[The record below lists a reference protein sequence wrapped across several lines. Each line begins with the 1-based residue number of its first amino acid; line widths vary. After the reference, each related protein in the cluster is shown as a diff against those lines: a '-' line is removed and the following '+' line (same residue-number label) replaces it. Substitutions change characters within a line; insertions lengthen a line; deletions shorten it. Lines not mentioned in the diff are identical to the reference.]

1 MTTAAD
7 VAVADY
13 LDDLRDELLDLPA
26 DRRREL
32 VREIEAHIGQA
43 RAQLDDPF
51 SEAEVRTLLARLGTP
66 EEIAAEAWD
75 EDDEEDPAP
84 AIAPPSPATTSSWR
98 EPAAIVLLLLGGFIA
113 GIGWLVGLVLLWWSP
128 RWSVVD
134 KLIGTF
140 ILPGGLTASMFI
152 LVSSASVEIC
162 PSTSCSSQHTSW
174 FTLDTILLAIALIS
188 PLLTT
193 LYLSLALRWSR

>member
-1 MTTAAD
+1 MTPGMTTAAD

-13 LDDLRDELLDLPA
+13 LDDLRDELGDLPA

-43 RAQLDDPF
+43 RARLDDPF

-66 EEIAAEAWD
+66 EEIAAEARED
-75 EDDEEDPAP
+75 ADDEAP
-84 AIAPPSPATTSSWR
+84 PATTSSWR
-98 EPAAIVLLLLGGFIA
+98 EPAAIVLLLFGGFLA
-113 GIGWLVGLVLLWWSP
+113 LLGWLVGLVLLWWSP

-140 ILPGGLTASMFI
+140 IVPGGLVTSMYILLGSVSPEPCASCGPQDTT
-152 LVSSASVEIC
+152 V
-162 PSTSCSSQHTSW
+162 P
-174 FTLDTILLAIALIS
+174 TILLAVALIA

-193 LYLSLALRWSR
+193 LHLSLALRRTR